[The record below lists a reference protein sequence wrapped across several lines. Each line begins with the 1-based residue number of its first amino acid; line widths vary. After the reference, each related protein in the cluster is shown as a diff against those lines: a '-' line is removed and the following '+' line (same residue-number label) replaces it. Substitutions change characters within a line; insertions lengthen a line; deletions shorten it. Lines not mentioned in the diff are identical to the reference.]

1 MKHLY
6 CDIDNT
12 VSNQYLRIKRL
23 YNGRNMSKILNDKGI
38 ILQDYLIRDAQ
49 KSLGLLSKKY
59 KINWLSARP
68 KKLLKITEKW
78 LILKHL
84 PINSLTLVNSHN
96 EKIKYLKKNV
106 VDLYIDDMKYDYF
119 KFSPKLMTRF
129 INKIEMINI
138 NYEIFN
144 NNWKI
149 LLKKYV

>member
-23 YNGRNMSKILNDKGI
+23 YNGRNMSKILNDKEI

-49 KSLGLLSKKY
+49 KSLSLLSKKY

-78 LILKHL
+78 LTLKHL
-84 PINSLTLVNSHN
+84 PVNSLTLVNSHN

-129 INKIEMINI
+129 INKM
-138 NYEIFN
+138 
-144 NNWKI
+144 K
-149 LLKKYV
+149 

>member
-1 MKHLY
+1 MKNLY

-12 VSNQYLRIKRL
+12 VSNQYLRIKRY
-23 YNGRNMSKILNDKGI
+23 YNGRNMSKILNDKEI

-49 KSLGLLSKKY
+49 KSLSLLSKKY

-78 LILKHL
+78 LTLKHL
-84 PINSLTLVNSHN
+84 PVNSLTLVNSHN

-129 INKIEMINI
+129 INKIDMINI

>member
-1 MKHLY
+1 MAI
-6 CDIDNT
+6 CQT
-12 VSNQYLRIKRL
+12 
-23 YNGRNMSKILNDKGI
+23 
-38 ILQDYLIRDAQ
+38 
-49 KSLGLLSKKY
+49 
-59 KINWLSARP
+59 

-78 LILKHL
+78 LTLKHL
-84 PINSLTLVNSHN
+84 PVNSLTLVNSHN

>member
-23 YNGRNMSKILNDKGI
+23 YNGRNMSKILNDKEI

-49 KSLGLLSKKY
+49 KSLSLLSKKY

-78 LILKHL
+78 LTLKHL
-84 PINSLTLVNSHN
+84 PVNSLTLVNSHN